1 MASGLRP
8 RSRALKPDLIRV
20 FFIRNRVFLLQISP
34 AFIQTIQIPP
44 EFLEG
49 TGPSS
54 GTGNLYDGNHTGNR
68 APHFE

>member
-44 EFLEG
+44 EFLQAN
-49 TGPSS
+49 GPSIQ
-54 GTGNLYDGNHTGNR
+54 TVWVYTPVPWLCLH
-68 APHFE
+68 A